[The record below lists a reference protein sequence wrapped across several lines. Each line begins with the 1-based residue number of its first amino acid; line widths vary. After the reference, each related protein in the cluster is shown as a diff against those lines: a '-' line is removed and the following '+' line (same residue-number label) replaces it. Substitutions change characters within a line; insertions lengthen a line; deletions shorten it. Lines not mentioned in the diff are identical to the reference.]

1 MGCDYD
7 RDIEPLNVRA
17 HEANLEIDVDVFK
30 DSSIDVGIVKAFEV
44 VHGVEAYQ
52 AEALL
57 GIRPT
62 CQCSSFLRKI
72 PRLSTAH
79 ILPLVC

>member
-1 MGCDYD
+1 
-7 RDIEPLNVRA
+7 
-17 HEANLEIDVDVFK
+17 
-30 DSSIDVGIVKAFEV
+30 